1 VALRRSAL
9 RVAPQGPLCGRVVE
23 ARLTP
28 ELLRLVVVLPEV
40 GEVHAVADRNAAVV
54 PGHEVHLTVDLDR
67 AAVLTGTPRPG
78 RRPAPST
85 A

>member
-1 VALRRSAL
+1 MPGTVLMIGTRKGLGIARSDD
-9 RVAPQGPLCGRVVE
+9 RESWDVSGPDDVM
-23 ARLTP
+23 
-28 ELLRLVVVLPEV
+28 